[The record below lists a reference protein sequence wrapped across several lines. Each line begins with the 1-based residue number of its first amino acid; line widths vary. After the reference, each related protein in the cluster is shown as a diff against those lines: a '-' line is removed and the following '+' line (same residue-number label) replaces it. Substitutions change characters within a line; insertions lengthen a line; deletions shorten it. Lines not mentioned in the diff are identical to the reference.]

1 MKAMNINRIIALCA
15 LVLLPAAGMAQN
27 EKRGFANVDW
37 QFNIPLSNGFSDK
50 ASGWGMNIEGGY
62 YFENNIGIGLFFAY
76 HTNNEYIGTRTLQL
90 SESSSLTTDQQ
101 HSLYQLPFGAS
112 IRYRFM
118 PDKLFVPY
126 VAMKVGPEYSR
137 AISYYNV
144 YDSSSDKW
152 GFFLSPEIG
161 ATIYPMRSRVFG
173 FHIALYYAYATNQNK
188 VLIYNMDGLSNLGF
202 RVGLA
207 F

>member
-1 MKAMNINRIIALCA
+1 
-15 LVLLPAAGMAQN
+15 
-27 EKRGFANVDW
+27 
-37 QFNIPLSNGFSDK
+37 
-50 ASGWGMNIEGGY
+50 
-62 YFENNIGIGLFFAY
+62 
-76 HTNNEYIGTRTLQL
+76 
-90 SESSSLTTDQQ
+90 
-101 HSLYQLPFGAS
+101 
-112 IRYRFM
+112 
-118 PDKLFVPY
+118 
-126 VAMKVGPEYSR
+126 MKVGPEYSR